1 VTSIL
6 RTPGVILSLVSVAVV
21 VGVASPAAAIV
32 PEAAPETVPNTVEYV
47 ALGDS
52 YAAGVGLE
60 PATGYPVAG
69 CLQSELDYPHSVATQ
84 LGLDLVDVSCSGA
97 ETKNLIARKQKTGSG
112 TAPVQSDALSDSTD
126 LVTITIGG
134 NDLGFIDLAGS
145 CVALSR
151 SGPIISGDA
160 ADCRTNLE
168 AAEATP
174 EQRIRTDVVGSA
186 GDTSSSGLTAA
197 FAAVREKAPNAE
209 VFVVGYPSIM
219 PDEANT
225 PASGCYRAEISGS
238 SLATLKID
246 NGFPFTDTDV
256 SYIRSLQQKLD
267 KATAD
272 AADAAGFTYVSLLE
286 STAAHSACQTDGS
299 AYVNGIT
306 FTSSRDHTISM
317 PAGSIHPN
325 AAGAA
330 FVAQT
335 VAPLV
340 EAALAPPTPEATATP
355 STPVAGFSPP
365 WLLIGLVGVVVVVAI
380 IAITVV
386 RRRRARS

>member
-1 VTSIL
+1 MTSIL
-6 RTPGVILSLVSVAVV
+6 RTRGAAVCLVALALAI
-21 VGVASPAAAIV
+21 GVAAPAAAAV
-32 PEAAPETVPNTVEYV
+32 PAAVEPDAIEYV

-52 YAAGVGLE
+52 YAAGVGLK
-60 PATGYPVAG
+60 PATGSPVAG
-69 CLQSELDYPHSVATQ
+69 CLQSELDYPHTVATE
-84 LGLDLVDVSCSGA
+84 LGLDLVDVTCSGA
-97 ETKNLIARKQKTGSG
+97 ETKNLIARKQKTSDG
-112 TAPVQSDALSDSTD
+112 TAPVQSDALSDSTR

-134 NDLGFIDLAGS
+134 NDLNFIDLAGT

-151 SGPIISGDA
+151 SGPIISADA
-160 ADCRTNLE
+160 LNCRDQLESADE
-168 AAEATP
+168 PP
-174 EQRIRTDVVGSA
+174 EQRIETDVVGDA

-209 VFVVGYPSIM
+209 VVVVGYPSIM

-256 SYIRSLQQKLD
+256 AYIRSLQEKLD
-267 KATAD
+267 QATAD
-272 AADAAGFTYVSLLE
+272 AAEAAGFTYVSLLAT
-286 STAAHSACQTDGS
+286 TAAHSACQTNGT
-299 AYVNGIT
+299 AFVNGIT
-306 FTSSRDHTISM
+306 FTSSADHTISM

-335 VAPLV
+335 VAPIV
-340 EAALAPPTPEATATP
+340 EAALAPPVEEPTPTP
-355 STPVAGFSPP
+355 STPDSAFPVQWLFIGGAILVVA
-365 WLLIGLVGVVVVVAI
+365 VVVVIAVA
-380 IAITVV
+380 

>member
-1 VTSIL
+1 MTSIL
-6 RTPGVILSLVSVAVV
+6 RTLSAVISLSALSVLTVV
-21 VGVASPAAAIV
+21 VAPAQARV
-32 PEAAPETVPNTVEYV
+32 PDAVQYV

-52 YAAGVGLE
+52 YAAGVGLD
-60 PATGYPVAG
+60 PATGSPVAG
-69 CLQSELDYPHSVATQ
+69 CLQSEANYPHTVAAE
-84 LGLDLVDVSCSGA
+84 LGLSLVDVSCSGA
-97 ETKNLIARKQKTGSG
+97 ETKNLIARQQKTGDG
-112 TAPVQSDALSDSTD
+112 TAPPQSGALSDSTE

-151 SGPIISGDA
+151 RGPIISGVA
-160 ADCRTNLE
+160 ADCRTKLE
-168 AAEATP
+168 AAKATP
-174 EQRIRTDVVGSA
+174 EQRITTDVVGSA
-186 GDTSSSGLTAA
+186 GDTSASGLTAA
-197 FAAVREKAPNAE
+197 FATVREKAPNAE
-209 VFVVGYPSIM
+209 VFVIGYPSIM

-256 SYIRSLQQKLD
+256 SYIRSLQEKLD
-267 KATAD
+267 EATAD

-286 STAAHSACQTDGS
+286 STAAHSACQTDGT
-299 AYVNGIT
+299 AFVNGIT
-306 FTSSRDHTISM
+306 FTSSKDHTISM

-340 EAALAPPTPEATATP
+340 EAALAPPAPEPTATP
-355 STPVAGFSPP
+355 STPASGFPLQWLFIGVAA
-365 WLLIGLVGVVVVVAI
+365 VVVVVAVVVL
-380 IAITVV
+380 AVV

>member
-1 VTSIL
+1 MTSIL
-6 RTPGVILSLVSVAVV
+6 RTLSAVISLSALSVLTVV
-21 VGVASPAAAIV
+21 VAPAQARV
-32 PEAAPETVPNTVEYV
+32 PDAVQYV

-52 YAAGVGLE
+52 YAAGVGLD
-60 PATGYPVAG
+60 PATGSPVAG
-69 CLQSELDYPHSVATQ
+69 CLQSEANYPHTVAAE
-84 LGLDLVDVSCSGA
+84 LGLSLVDVSCSGA
-97 ETKNLIARKQKTGSG
+97 ETKNLIARQQKTSDG
-112 TAPVQSDALSDSTD
+112 TAPPQSDALSDSTE

-151 SGPIISGDA
+151 SGPIISGVA
-160 ADCRTNLE
+160 ADCRTKLE
-168 AAEATP
+168 AAQATP
-174 EQRIRTDVVGSA
+174 EQRITTDVVGSA
-186 GDTSSSGLTAA
+186 GDTSASGLTAA

-209 VFVVGYPSIM
+209 VFVIGYPSIM

-256 SYIRSLQQKLD
+256 AYIRSLQEKLD
-267 KATAD
+267 EATAD

-286 STAAHSACQTDGS
+286 STAAHSACQTDGT
-299 AYVNGIT
+299 AFVNGIT
-306 FTSSRDHTISM
+306 FTSSKDHTISM

-340 EAALAPPTPEATATP
+340 EAALAPPTPEPTATP
-355 STPVAGFSPP
+355 STPASGFPLQWLFIGVAA
-365 WLLIGLVGVVVVVAI
+365 VVVVVAVVVL
-380 IAITVV
+380 TVV